1 MLGST
6 AEHLSI
12 AQCGSTTELDS
23 TVELDGNVEL
33 DSNVELDGNV
43 ELDSTQGIPDRGGRN
58 KKRKSGEL
66 DKLHP

>member
-12 AQCGSTTELDS
+12 AQCGSTTKLDS
-23 TVELDGNVEL
+23 
-33 DSNVELDGNV
+33 NV